1 MSTALAEIDAGLRWV
16 VDYAD
21 EVRMAGDLPGA
32 LELAGAVKAIA
43 RRMGPLRKLADE
55 VEVRELA
62 WRARGAWPAAPAP

>member
-1 MSTALAEIDAGLRWV
+1 MKPAGNAEAALAEIDAGLRWV

-55 VEVRELA
+55 VEARELA
-62 WRARGAWPAAPAP
+62 WRARGA